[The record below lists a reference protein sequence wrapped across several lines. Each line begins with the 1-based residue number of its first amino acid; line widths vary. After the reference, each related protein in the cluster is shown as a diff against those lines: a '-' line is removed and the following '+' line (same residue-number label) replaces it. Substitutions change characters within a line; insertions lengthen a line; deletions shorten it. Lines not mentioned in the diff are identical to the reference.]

1 MKINDCLKNWEC
13 SRWSRMPSEF
23 QNSLLS
29 ELEGGLRRLE
39 SKSQR
44 RSLLQVAGVNLC
56 SNDYLGLSQSA
67 ELRDATAEAVR
78 RAEHVGGTGSR
89 LLSGH
94 FAAWEEVESE
104 FAAFA
109 GTEAA
114 LYFGSGY
121 AANLGLITS
130 LLGREDLVFSDALN
144 HASII
149 DAIRLTGARKVVYPH
164 RDLSALETAL
174 LGHATERCRKIV
186 VTESVFSMDGDVAD
200 VSAIVALA
208 ERFGAS
214 VIVDEAHATAVHG
227 PRGRGIVAATGNTKN
242 ILAVL
247 HTCGKA
253 LASAGAF
260 VCGNRVLKEHL
271 INHARTFIF
280 STAMPP
286 YMAAQIGTAL
296 RLARGMDVERR
307 ELLGAAAQFSGA
319 LRNAGWDTSS
329 TSSQIVPAIV
339 GSNEEALDAAECLQT
354 EGFAVRAIRPP
365 TVPEGKSRLR
375 FSLTSLVPRDELRRM
390 QSSLNEW
397 RSRKEV
403 HAAAGRA

>member
-1 MKINDCLKNWEC
+1 
-13 SRWSRMPSEF
+13 MPSEF
-23 QNSLLS
+23 PNSLLN
-29 ELEGGLRRLE
+29 ELESGLRRLE
-39 SKSQR
+39 TKSQR
-44 RSLLQVAGVNLC
+44 RSLLQVAGVNFC

-67 ELRDATAEAVR
+67 ELREATAEAVR

-94 FAAWEEVESE
+94 FAAWEEIETE
-104 FAAFA
+104 FAGFA

-121 AANLGLITS
+121 AANLGLLSS
-130 LLGREDLVFSDALN
+130 LLGKEDLVFSDALN

-149 DAIRLTGARKVVYPH
+149 DGIRLSGAQKVIYPH
-164 RDLSALETAL
+164 RDLNALESALR
-174 LGHATERCRKIV
+174 GHAAGRCRKIV

-200 VSAIVALA
+200 VGAIVGLA

-214 VIVDEAHATAVHG
+214 LIVDEAHATAVHG
-227 PRGRGIVAATGNTKN
+227 PGGRGILAATGCAERV
-242 ILAVL
+242 LAVL

-260 VCGNRVLKEHL
+260 VCGSNVLKEHL

-286 YMAAQIGTAL
+286 YMAGQIGAAL
-296 RLARGMDVERR
+296 RLASGMNAERC
-307 ELLGAAAQFSGA
+307 ELLGRAAQFSGA
-319 LRNAGWDTSS
+319 LKNAGWGTSS
-329 TSSQIVPAIV
+329 TSSQIVPVIV
-339 GSNEEALDAAECLQT
+339 GSNEDALDAAEFLQG

-375 FSLTSLVPRDELRRM
+375 FSLTSLIAQDELKRL
-390 QSSLNEW
+390 QGCLQEW
-397 RSRKEV
+397 RARREI
-403 HAAAGRA
+403 HMTAGRA